1 MKRPHILRSAIKK
14 AARNAFDAERALA
27 WTPDNPVCR
36 RTHARAVARVE
47 RAIYQAQRERLI
59 PLPTVQALLG
69 IVLDAQTLARLRITG
84 KQSVPPGT
92 STGYWDTLDAM
103 DRAIDRAW
111 RRARL
116 TRVFTR
122 SGGIQ

>member
-14 AARNAFDAERALA
+14 AARQAFDAERALA

-36 RTHARAVARVE
+36 RSHARAVARVE
-47 RAIYQAQRERLI
+47 RAIYQAHRERFI
-59 PLPTVQALLG
+59 PTLTVQVLLG
-69 IVLDAQTLARLRITG
+69 IVLDAQALARWRITG
-84 KQSVPPGT
+84 KPVPPT
-92 STGYWDTLDAM
+92 SGYWDTLDAM

-116 TRVFTR
+116 TRVFTL
-122 SGGIQ
+122 SGGLQ

>member
-14 AARNAFDAERALA
+14 AARRAFDAERALA
-27 WTPDNPVCR
+27 WTPDNPACR
-36 RTHARAVARVE
+36 RSHARAVARVE

-69 IVLDAQTLARLRITG
+69 IVLDAQTLARWRING
-84 KQSVPPGT
+84 KQPAPAEK
-92 STGYWDTLDAM
+92 GYWDTLDAM

-122 SGGIQ
+122 MGGVQ

>member
-1 MKRPHILRSAIKK
+1 MKRPHILRQAIKK
-14 AARNAFDAERALA
+14 AARQAFDAERALA
-27 WTPDNPVCR
+27 WTPDNPVFR
-36 RTHARAVARVE
+36 RTHARAQARVE

-69 IVLDAQTLARLRITG
+69 IVLDAQMLARWRIDG
-84 KQSVPPGT
+84 KQPVASNA
-92 STGYWDTLDAM
+92 GYWDTLDAM

-116 TRVFTR
+116 TRVFTHM
-122 SGGIQ
+122 GAVQ